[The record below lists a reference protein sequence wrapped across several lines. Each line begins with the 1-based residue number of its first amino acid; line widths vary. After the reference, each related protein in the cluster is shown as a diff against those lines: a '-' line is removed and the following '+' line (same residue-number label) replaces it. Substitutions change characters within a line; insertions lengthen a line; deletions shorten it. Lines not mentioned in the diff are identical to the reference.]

1 MFWNQGF
8 WVEHLQGRPYHISAL
23 YVVDLQRFRAT
34 RVGDRLRGIYDQLS
48 RDPNSLANLDQD
60 LPNYAQHSIPIF
72 SLPQEWLWC
81 ETWCSM
87 ETKKDAKTIDMCNNP
102 QTKTPKVRPRATPVF
117 ALVWHSRDDSVVCVA
132 QLENAKRIASGDLFP
147 TSWVEFDQRAK
158 ELEERT
164 NRQ

>member
-1 MFWNQGF
+1 M
-8 WVEHLQGRPYHISAL
+8 EHLQGRPYHISAL

-34 RVGDRLRGIYDQLS
+34 RVGDRLRATYDQLS

-102 QTKTPKVRPRATPVF
+102 QTKTPKVRPRVAPAF
-117 ALVWHSRDDSVVCVA
+117 ALVWHSRIALSFAFA

>member
-1 MFWNQGF
+1 M
-8 WVEHLQGRPYHISAL
+8 EHLQGRPYHISAL

-34 RVGDRLRGIYDQLS
+34 RVGDRLRATYDQLS

-102 QTKTPKVRPRATPVF
+102 QTKEPKLQAASRIIGETWHELDAAAAT
-117 ALVWHSRDDSVVCVA
+117 VA
-132 QLENAKRIASGDLFP
+132 ASDGMERVGTKD
-147 TSWVEFDQRAK
+147 
-158 ELEERT
+158 EL
-164 NRQ
+164 

>member
-1 MFWNQGF
+1 MACVR
-8 WVEHLQGRPYHISAL
+8 VEHLQGRPYHISAL

-34 RVGDRLRGIYDQLS
+34 RVGDRLRATYDQLS

-102 QTKTPKVRPRATPVF
+102 QTKTPKVRRHAAPAVAPVRAI
-117 ALVWHSRDDSVVCVA
+117 DSLVCVS